1 MAALTKVKLCQ
12 LDDLMPF
19 IGATV
24 LIEGEHV
31 ALFYIPDSGVYAV
44 QDWDPIGKANVMSRG
59 IVGDIDGEMCVA
71 SPLYQPTLPPLH
83 DPPLALEDEAHGLKT
98 WQVTVDDNQVCH
110 IVEE

>member
-31 ALFYIPDSGVYAV
+31 ALFYIPDNGVYAV
-44 QDWDPIGKANVMSRG
+44 QDWTQLVRLM
-59 IVGDIDGEMCVA
+59 
-71 SPLYQPTLPPLH
+71 
-83 DPPLALEDEAHGLKT
+83 
-98 WQVTVDDNQVCH
+98 
-110 IVEE
+110 

>member
-44 QDWDPIGKANVMSRG
+44 QDWDPIGKAY
-59 IVGDIDGEMCVA
+59 DGGK
-71 SPLYQPTLPPLH
+71 PKITNR
-83 DPPLALEDEAHGLKT
+83 KT
-98 WQVTVDDNQVCH
+98 KNNTF
-110 IVEE
+110 